1 MTTFCIVCL
10 YVFVCVLTA
19 GQESNVTD
27 DSFVCK
33 CSYVVTCQWGMCVY
47 VAILM
52 GPLCKDGT
60 GWDLTPT
67 AVGGHWWDLTPTAV
81 GVHWW
86 DLTPTAVGVHWW
98 DLTPTAVGGHWWDLT
113 PTAVG
118 GHWYVAWTGCVAL
131 HTSVLKFRGI
141 VQISNVHFCL
151 LPCMYMA

>member
-33 CSYVVTCQWGMCVY
+33 CSYVVTCQWGMCAY

-60 GWDLTPT
+60 GGTSLQLQWEDTGWDLTPT
-67 AVGGHWWDLTPTAV
+67 AVGG
-81 GVHWW
+81 
-86 DLTPTAVGVHWW
+86 HWW